1 MGPIGTIG
9 MNRLLPSLWLL
20 GAVLYAAATLVL
32 TQPFLDGGSASL
44 AATHET
50 VVAKQAP
57 SLALDPATSK
67 LPLLAPVTITEPEP
81 VQPSAE
87 RLTKPRNQWVAIV
100 GYTAVIR
107 AEPSVSSPVL
117 TAYPIGH
124 ALRVIGREGD
134 FARVQ
139 DLSSGQLGWV
149 AASSIWAFL
158 PGYREREEPM
168 VQPTLVA
175 ATQSQTNVIAP
186 KPSTLAASAV
196 APRQKQET
204 VAVAKQETVAVTE
217 TVAPPLLTRASMRP
231 QRLAQNQADGGVA
244 ALVQRA
250 FSGH

>member
-1 MGPIGTIG
+1 MT
-9 MNRLLPSLWLL
+9 RLLPSLWLL
-20 GAVLYAAATLVL
+20 GAALYVAAILFL
-32 TQPFLDGGSASL
+32 TQPFLDGVPVSP
-44 AATHET
+44 AAAHET

-57 SLALDPATSK
+57 GLASDPGPM
-67 LPLLAPVTITEPEP
+67 LPVLAPTQLAKPEAIEPAVE
-81 VQPSAE
+81 PSAGP
-87 RLTKPRNQWVAIV
+87 LAKPRNEWVAIV

-124 ALRVIGREGD
+124 ALRVIAREGD

-139 DLSSGQLGWV
+139 DLSSGHLGWV
-149 AASSIWAFL
+149 AASSIGAFL
-158 PGYREREEPM
+158 PGYREREEPV

-175 ATQSQTNVIAP
+175 ATQPQ
-186 KPSTLAASAV
+186 ASAV
-196 APRQKQET
+196 APKPLQPSHSAVPPRPKQET

-217 TVAPPLLTRASMRP
+217 TAVPPLLTRASLRP
-231 QRLAQNQADGGVA
+231 QHLAENQADGGVA